1 MDVTPKKERNEKVQS
16 DEITNYSVETKP
28 LNLPALNVQMLT
40 LRKWGRNYGKRVR

>member
-1 MDVTPKKERNEKVQS
+1 MNVTPKKKKEMKKCES

-40 LRKWGRNYGKRVR
+40 LRKLGRNYDKRV